1 MARLFNYGWGNKLG
15 EGAFGTVQLH
25 DNPAGAPFSRQYPT
39 VAIKKITVSHEQ
51 VEMKN

>member
-1 MARLFNYGWGNKLG
+1 MAREFNYGSGEILG

-39 VAIKKITVSHEQ
+39 VAIKKLTVSHEQ
-51 VEMKN
+51 IEKRN

>member
-15 EGAFGTVQLH
+15 EGAFGSVWLH